1 MVSPNETANAIV
13 AVATTAMISLL
24 LSEERRSKALSPGVP
39 YPYWAT
45 GTPPI
50 CISTV
55 RAFASLT

>member
-24 LSEERRSKALSPGVP
+24 LSEERRSKASSSGVP
-39 YPYWAT
+39 RPYWAI

-50 CISTV
+50 CIRTV
-55 RAFASLT
+55 RAFAAVT